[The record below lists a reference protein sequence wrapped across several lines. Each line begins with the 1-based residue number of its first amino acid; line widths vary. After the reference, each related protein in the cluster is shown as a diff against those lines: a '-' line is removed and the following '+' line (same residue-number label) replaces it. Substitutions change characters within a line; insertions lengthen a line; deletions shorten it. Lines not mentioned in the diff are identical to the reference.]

1 MSNKKLVKQFSY
13 GTDRDGDNVIVKDSS
28 GGLMRVKDVRRLI
41 EKVEAHLNAEPG
53 AGAALREELNR
64 FRRVRRTKT

>member
-41 EKVEAHLNAEPG
+41 EKVEAHLNAKPG